1 MICGEESTVKMAS
14 ETNEEGAPKG
24 VNQQKRGYSLILAFF
39 LVLSIGLNGYQ
50 YMNYNSLTEQLSAL
64 DESYTTLEQELAILE
79 IDTQQEIAEAH
90 DAGIGEGNASGYVL
104 GLAVGEE
111 IGYDSGY
118 ETGYGD
124 GDQDGYLEGYS
135 RGYSQGNITGTEEGY
150 QVGYKEGLE
159 KGALGDYEGWGTFV
173 RNPTHD
179 EVLEFIGEDD
189 TDEIEYV
196 EGEFECLDF
205 CMVFRN
211 NAFNEGYI
219 SYTVW
224 IDFEGFTFGHAIV
237 GFNTT
242 DQGMVYLDP
251 QLDYFVDL
259 GVGVDYWKDA
269 VLSPQDYGEGYIIE
283 DWHVY
288 F

>member
-1 MICGEESTVKMAS
+1 MKFLS
-14 ETNEEGAPKG
+14 ETNEGVVSREVTPK
-24 VNQQKRGYSLILAFF
+24 KSGYSLILAFF
-39 LVLSIGLNGYQ
+39 LVLSLGLNGYL
-50 YMNYNSLTEQLSAL
+50 YLNYDSLNEEHSML
-64 DESYTTLEQELAILE
+64 DESYRALTQELADFE
-79 IDTQQEIAEAH
+79 ANAPQEIAEAR
-90 DAGIGEGNASGYVL
+90 DVGYVEGNASGYLL
-104 GLAVGEE
+104 GLVVGEE
-111 IGYDSGY
+111 IGIDSGY

-124 GDQDGYLEGYS
+124 GSQDGYLEGYS
-135 RGYSQGNITGTEEGY
+135 KGYSQGNTTGIE
-150 QVGYKEGLE
+150 VGFETGFKEGLE

-179 EVLEFIGEDD
+179 EVLEFIGEDE
-189 TDEIEYV
+189 TDEMEYV
-196 EGEFECLDF
+196 VGEFECLDF
-205 CMVFRN
+205 CMMFKN
-211 NAFNEGYI
+211 NAFERGYI
-219 SYTVW
+219 SYMVW
-224 IDFEGFTFGHAIV
+224 IDFEGQTFGHTII

-242 DQGMVYLDP
+242 DLGMVYLDP

>member
-1 MICGEESTVKMAS
+1 MGGNKVKFSS
-14 ETNEEGAPKG
+14 ETKEGVASREVTPK
-24 VNQQKRGYSLILAFF
+24 KRGYSLILAFF
-39 LVLSIGLNGYQ
+39 LVLSLGLNGYL
-50 YMNYNSLTEQLSAL
+50 YLNYDSLNKEHTIL
-64 DESYTTLEQELAILE
+64 DESHRALTQELADLE
-79 IDTQQEIAEAH
+79 ASAEQEIADAH
-90 DAGIGEGNASGYVL
+90 DVGYVEGNTSGYSL
-104 GLAVGEE
+104 GLVIGEE
-111 IGYDSGY
+111 IGIDSGY

-124 GDQDGYLEGYS
+124 GSQDGYLEGYGK
-135 RGYSQGNITGTEEGY
+135 GYSQGNTTGIEIGY
-150 QVGYKEGLE
+150 ETGFKEGLE

-179 EVLEFIGEDD
+179 EVLEFIGEDE

-211 NAFNEGYI
+211 NAFEKGYI

-224 IDFEGFTFGHAIV
+224 IDFEGHTFGHSII

-242 DQGMVYLDP
+242 DMGMVYLDP
-251 QLDYFVDL
+251 QLDYFVEL

-269 VLSPQDYGEGYIIE
+269 VQSPQEYGEGYIIE

>member
-1 MICGEESTVKMAS
+1 MEGNKVKFSS
-14 ETNEEGAPKG
+14 EIKEGVGSREVTPM
-24 VNQQKRGYSLILAFF
+24 KRGSSLIFAII
-39 LVLSIGLNGYQ
+39 LVLSLGLNGYL
-50 YMNYNSLTEQLSAL
+50 YLNYDSLNDEYSLL
-64 DESYTTLEQELAILE
+64 DESYNTLTQELTIFE
-79 IDTQQEIAEAH
+79 INAQQEISEAY
-90 DAGIGEGNASGYVL
+90 DTGVGEGNASGYLL
-104 GLAVGEE
+104 GLTVGEE

-118 ETGYGD
+118 ETGYGA
-124 GDQDGYLEGYS
+124 GDQDGYLKGYS
-135 RGYSQGNITGTEEGY
+135 KGYSQGNTTGIEIGY
-150 QVGYKEGLE
+150 ETGFKEGLDL
-159 KGALGDYEGWGTFV
+159 GALGDYEGWGTFV

-179 EVLEFIGEDD
+179 EVLEFIGEDK
-189 TDEIEYV
+189 TDEVEYV

-205 CMVFRN
+205 CMMFRN
-211 NAFNEGYI
+211 NAFKKGYI

-224 IDFEGFTFGHAIV
+224 IDFEGQTFGHTII

-242 DQGMVYLDP
+242 DRDMVYLDP

-269 VLSPQDYGEGYIIE
+269 VLSPQEYGEGYIID

>member
-1 MICGEESTVKMAS
+1 MGGNKVKFTS
-14 ETNEEGAPKG
+14 ETKEGLASREVTSK
-24 VNQQKRGYSLILAFF
+24 KRGYSLILAFF
-39 LVLSIGLNGYQ
+39 LVLSLGLNGYL
-50 YMNYNSLTEQLSAL
+50 YLNYDSLNDEYSML
-64 DESYTTLEQELAILE
+64 DESFNTLTQELAIFE
-79 IDTQQEIAEAH
+79 TNAQQEIAEAY
-90 DAGIGEGNASGYVL
+90 DTGIGEGNASGYSL
-104 GLAVGEE
+104 GLTVGEE

-118 ETGYGD
+118 ETGYGA
-124 GDQDGYLEGYS
+124 GDQDGYLEGYGK
-135 RGYSQGNITGTEEGY
+135 GYSQGNTTGIEIGY
-150 QVGYKEGLE
+150 ETGFKEGLE

-189 TDEIEYV
+189 TDEMEYV

-205 CMVFRN
+205 CMMFRN
-211 NAFNEGYI
+211 NAFKKGYI

-224 IDFEGFTFGHAIV
+224 IDFEGQTFGHSII

-242 DQGMVYLDP
+242 DRGMIYLDP
-251 QLDYFVDL
+251 QLDYFVEL

-269 VLSPQDYGEGYIIE
+269 VQSPQDYGEGYIISG
-283 DWHVY
+283 WNVY

>member
-1 MICGEESTVKMAS
+1 MSQGEETTVKMAS
-14 ETNEEGAPKG
+14 DTNEGRAPKG
-24 VNQQKRGYSLILAFF
+24 VTPKKGGYSPILAFF
-39 LVLSIGLNGYQ
+39 LVLSIGLNGYL
-50 YMNYNSLTEQLSAL
+50 YLNYNSLNEQYSTL
-64 DESYTTLEQELAILE
+64 DESYNTLTQELAIFN
-79 IDTQQEIAEAH
+79 INAQQEITEAH
-90 DAGIGEGNASGYVL
+90 DTGIGEGNASGYLL
-104 GLAVGEE
+104 GLTIGEE

-118 ETGYGD
+118 ETGYGV
-124 GDQDGYLEGYS
+124 GDQDGYLDGYS
-135 RGYSQGNITGTEEGY
+135 KGYSQGNITGMENGY
-150 QVGYKEGLE
+150 QIGFKQGLE

-179 EVLEFIGEDD
+179 EVLKFIGEDE
-189 TDEIEYV
+189 TDEVEYV

-205 CMVFRN
+205 CMMFRN
-211 NAFNEGYI
+211 NAFKKGYI

-224 IDFEGFTFGHAIV
+224 IDFVGQSFGHSII

-242 DQGMVYLDP
+242 DRGMVYLDP

-269 VLSPQDYGEGYIIE
+269 VLSPQEYGEGYIIS

>member
-1 MICGEESTVKMAS
+1 MKFSS
-14 ETNEEGAPKG
+14 ETKEGVASREVTPK
-24 VNQQKRGYSLILAFF
+24 KSGYSLILAFF
-39 LVLSIGLNGYQ
+39 LVLSLGLNGYL
-50 YMNYNSLTEQLSAL
+50 YLNYDSLNEEHSML
-64 DESYTTLEQELAILE
+64 DESYRALTQELADFE
-79 IDTQQEIAEAH
+79 ANAPQEIAEAR
-90 DAGIGEGNASGYVL
+90 DVGYVEGNASGYLL
-104 GLAVGEE
+104 GLVVGEE
-111 IGYDSGY
+111 IGIDSGY

-124 GDQDGYLEGYS
+124 GSQDGYLEGYS
-135 RGYSQGNITGTEEGY
+135 KGYSQGNTTGIE
-150 QVGYKEGLE
+150 VGFETGFKEGLE

-179 EVLEFIGEDD
+179 EVLEFIGEDE
-189 TDEIEYV
+189 TDEVEYV

-205 CMVFRN
+205 CMMFRN
-211 NAFNEGYI
+211 NAFKKGYI

-224 IDFEGFTFGHAIV
+224 IDFEGQTFGHTII

-242 DQGMVYLDP
+242 DIGMVYLDP

-269 VLSPQDYGEGYIIE
+269 VLSPQEYGEGYIIE
-283 DWHVY
+283 NWHVY